1 MNVRFLVLLLAA
13 GWTAAPLRAG
23 GPPLLDDALGKFMGD
38 VDRWAYT
45 QTVVEKDDKGKVV
58 AQAVVRFDPSRPY
71 AEQFTPLSIDGKEP
85 TDRQFKK
92 FRKQGEKRAERHDQA
107 EREGTTS
114 VRKTLGELM
123 DLEHATVAAETAT
136 SVTYE
141 VPLKKEGNNRLPPE
155 KFLVTAQVDRERGV
169 FENIAVKLRSPIRQ
183 VLVVKIKSGEGWL
196 EFATVDPK
204 YSPVLT
210 SIRGG
215 GSGSILF
222 VPVGRTYE
230 LKREAFQRVKP
241 YAERFGVKIGPLK
254 AIDY

>member
-1 MNVRFLVLLLAA
+1 MSVRFLIALLAA
-13 GWTAAPLRAG
+13 GVMPAPLRAG
-23 GPPLLDDALGKFMGD
+23 MPALLDEALGKFARD
-38 VDRWAYT
+38 TDRWAYT
-45 QTVVEKDDKGKVV
+45 QTLVEKDDKGRVV
-58 AQAVVRFDPSRPY
+58 SEAVVRFDPSKPY
-71 AEQFTPLSIDGKEP
+71 AEQYTPLAINGRAPSE
-85 TDRQFKK
+85 RQF
-92 FRKQGEKRAERHDQA
+92 RKYRRQGEQRAERHDRA

-123 DLEHATVAAETAT
+123 DLAQATVAGETPR

-141 VPLKKEGNNRLPPE
+141 VPLKKEGNRRLPPE
-155 KFLVTAQVDRERGV
+155 KFLVTAQVDRERRV
-169 FENIAVKLRSPIRQ
+169 FENITVKLRSPIREA
-183 VLVVKIKSGEGWL
+183 LVVKIKTGEGWL

-204 YSPVLT
+204 YAPVLA

-230 LKREAFQRVKP
+230 LKRESFQRVKP
-241 YAERFGVKIGPLK
+241 YDERFGVKIGPLK